1 MNTNTKMFDWT
12 ILQGMRFFSY
22 FGWGVSSIYSFIG
35 VVAVANLP
43 WYMYIIAA
51 VFAVGVNVVEAGMG
65 RVTLGEL
72 AQKDVNGI
80 VTVAFG
86 FFCYVYDIWTNI
98 AGFCFMFTG
107 TANVAL
113 AWNADKTLLTWPII
127 FGILFAI
134 GPEPLYR
141 FYLTHTFPK
150 PAKVIQYQKKWSQTP
165 SQPPKNWRPP
175 DNPPGYTKSPKPYNP
190 QSGKSFQEY
199 WNETHPHNPIS
210 RD

>member
-1 MNTNTKMFDWT
+1 MNNKTSTFDWT
-12 ILQGMRFFSY
+12 ILQGMKFFSY

-35 VVAVANLP
+35 VVAVAHLP
-43 WYMYIIAA
+43 WYMYAIAG
-51 VFAVGVNVVEAGMG
+51 VFAIGVNVVEAGMG
-65 RVTLGEL
+65 RVTLAEL

-86 FFCYVYDIWTNI
+86 FFCYLYDIWTNI

-113 AWNADKTLLTWPII
+113 AWNAEKTLLTWPII
-127 FGILFAI
+127 FGVLFAI

-150 PAKVIQYQKKWSQTP
+150 PSRGYQVKPNQPKQQQNWKPMTP
-165 SQPPKNWRPP
+165 NYSRPAPTPPTHV
-175 DNPPGYTKSPKPYNP
+175 PPGQTLK
-190 QSGKSFQEY
+190 EY
-199 WNETHPHNPIS
+199 LKEKYPDQFKDNNA
-210 RD
+210 